1 MEKIN
6 IVLLI
11 VVSAIILYFT
21 IAYLITR
28 IKSKKAIKLDTEL
41 QNRKIRS
48 FINLCSDYNYET
60 DDVDHYNLATIY
72 EFGLTDLK
80 YIPKTNTLNVTCIRP
95 GIFIGKA
102 GSNINIVKKLMNCNI
117 HIIEKKFIK

>member
-28 IKSKKAIKLDTEL
+28 IKSEKAIKLEL

-48 FINLCSDYNYET
+48 FINLCSGYNYET
-60 DDVDHYNLATIY
+60 DDVDHYNLVTIY
-72 EFGLTDLK
+72 EFGLTDLE
-80 YIPKTNTLNVTCIRP
+80 YVPKTNTLNVTCIRP
-95 GIFIGKA
+95 EVFIGKY
-102 GSNINIVKKLMNCNI
+102 GSNINKIKELMNCNI
-117 HIIEKKFIK
+117 HIIKKKFIK